1 MDLSLDNIADAAHAV
16 DPVFLNTPQFFDP
29 ALTKHFGRQV
39 LVKVETL
46 NPLRSF
52 KGRGADYFVRTL
64 RPGHEVVCGSAGNF
78 GQAIAY
84 TAGRR
89 GLPVLVFAA
98 ETANPAKVERMR
110 ELGAEVVLHGADFD
124 EAKAAGRT
132 YAEKRGQIFVED
144 GHEPL
149 ISEGAG
155 TIGLELTGAGGDTL
169 DTLLVPV
176 GNGALISGVARWLKA
191 RSPRT
196 RVVGV
201 CPAGAPSMERSWRSG
216 TAVATERID
225 TIADGLA
232 VRVPVPAAVDW
243 MRSYVDD
250 MLLVDD
256 EAIYAALLV
265 LRDCTGLIAEPSA
278 VAGLAALATHEI
290 AGEKVGTILTGANFG
305 PDLLRRLTSRIP

>member
-1 MDLSLDNIADAAHAV
+1 MDLSLDNIADAALAV
-16 DPVFLNTPQFFDP
+16 DPVFRNTPQFFDP
-29 ALTKHFGRQV
+29 ALGKHYGREV
-39 LVKVETL
+39 LLKVETL
-46 NPLRSF
+46 NPLRCF

-64 RPGHEVVCGSAGNF
+64 EPGRELVCGSAGNF

-84 TAGRR
+84 AGAKR

-98 ETANPAKVERMR
+98 ETANPATIERMR
-110 ELGAEVVLHGADFD
+110 ELGAEVVLHGTDFD

-132 YAEKRGQIFVED
+132 YAQKRGQIFAED

-155 TIGLELTGAGGDTL
+155 TIGLELTGTDL

-191 RSPRT
+191 KTPHT
-196 RVVGV
+196 RIIGV
-201 CPAGAPSMERSWRSG
+201 CPSGAPSMERSWRSG
-216 TAVATERID
+216 TAVATDSID
-225 TIADGLA
+225 TIADGLG
-232 VRVPVPAAVDW
+232 VRVPIPAAVDW

-250 MLLVDD
+250 MVLVDD
-256 EAIYAALLV
+256 EAMYAALLL

-278 VAGLAALATHEI
+278 VAGLAALATHDI
-290 AGEKVGTILTGANFG
+290 PGERVGTILTGANFS
-305 PDLLRRLTSRIP
+305 PELLRRLTSRIP